1 MKMLS
6 RAASV
11 GGTGSMHVKNS
22 HDQVDV
28 LKEVPQRKISSLRE
42 TKDKWEEYI
51 TANCKRR

>member
-11 GGTGSMHVKNS
+11 GGTGSMHIKNS